1 MYLSKTNRTNRNGI
15 TIIEVLTSIVVAMIG
30 VFGVMIMIPFAVK
43 QAQSGL
49 DNDAATNIARNAYD
63 QFEIRGYR
71 IAVDNPTTGVRELN
85 WTINGTRLS
94 AENPDVY
101 CIDPL
106 GFTEGGTTTFPF
118 PTGSVPMPPPVLP
131 TGGAFLNAGN
141 QNSLSANLMLPGN
154 APMGIAEARNMFRGM
169 DDLVF
174 DEPIS
179 VSGIDPQLLGPAQ
192 VFDGGTLRRQSGGQ
206 LSWCAIVV
214 PTKDDFFSN
223 NTEGWKY
230 RMYILVFKNRPTLMT
245 DPTGTMFAQPL
256 QRASNVG
263 LASPL
268 GTVFFNSGVI
278 VEDTPL
284 EKDDW
289 VMLINRAE
297 TDDTVAGF
305 PSGVQPAEPGFER
318 QIAFARVVGFANEN
332 GVNLPSITLDGP
344 DFNFGDETA
353 PDNIIGDT
361 YIVHLRNCVG
371 VYERSFVPEGE
382 SNWNVSF

>member
-1 MYLSKTNRTNRNGI
+1 
-15 TIIEVLTSIVVAMIG
+15 
-30 VFGVMIMIPFAVK
+30 
-43 QAQSGL
+43 
-49 DNDAATNIARNAYD
+49 
-63 QFEIRGYR
+63 
-71 IAVDNPTTGVRELN
+71 
-85 WTINGTRLS
+85 
-94 AENPDVY
+94 
-101 CIDPL
+101 
-106 GFTEGGTTTFPF
+106 
-118 PTGSVPMPPPVLP
+118 
-131 TGGAFLNAGN
+131 
-141 QNSLSANLMLPGN
+141 MLPGN

-245 DPTGTMFAQPL
+245 DPTGTMFARPL
-256 QRASNVG
+256 QREVPPTFPASHRNAGVH
-263 LASPL
+263 SPL
-268 GTVFFNSGVI
+268 GTVFFQPNTA
-278 VEDTPL
+278 VENTAL
-284 EKDDW
+284 QKDDW

-318 QIAFARVVGFANEN
+318 QIAFARVVGFANQIGN
-332 GVNLPSITLDGP
+332 ASLSNITLDGP
-344 DFNFGDETA
+344 DFNFGFPNSEDA
-353 PDNIIGDT
+353 NNIISDT